1 MTNGDKGSAPMVI
14 VLKYN
19 ADAIRQCSR
28 KLVGEVRDAAGR
40 RVQITRSG
48 STMSETRTDV
58 YGYNIRSESRRLTQ
72 TTAILTTSTTSATV
86 RPRPSAA
93 QIPSTRLRNRCHEK

>member
-58 YGYNIRSESRRLTQ
+58 YGYNIRSELISAANLVGGDDPGAHT
-72 TTAILTTSTTSATV
+72 TTSAI
-86 RPRPSAA
+86 A
-93 QIPSTRLRNRCHEK
+93 

>member
-1 MTNGDKGSAPMVI
+1 MTNGDEGSAPMVI

-40 RVQITRSG
+40 G
-48 STMSETRTDV
+48 DDE
-58 YGYNIRSESRRLTQ
+58 RLQGQ
-72 TTAILTTSTTSATV
+72 T
-86 RPRPSAA
+86 
-93 QIPSTRLRNRCHEK
+93 

>member
-1 MTNGDKGSAPMVI
+1 MTNGDEGSAPMVI

-40 RVQITRSG
+40 G
-48 STMSETRTDV
+48 DDE
-58 YGYNIRSESRRLTQ
+58 RLQ
-72 TTAILTTSTTSATV
+72 GQQDLIATGT
-86 RPRPSAA
+86 PSKAR
-93 QIPSTRLRNRCHEK
+93 QN